1 MNTRLLDDEL
11 VESLSAFAALPEW
24 LADGIDGALVRRLLA
39 ELADGTLRVSAC
51 TPERLRAKGEEWL
64 ARYRVEVVDPG
75 GEPRDVVLIGN
86 LWPPATGAPPLDE
99 PGAEPV
105 GFGEPDWRCW
115 LPEVRLELRAQA
127 HDEALPA
134 LPLLVEPEA
143 AAGLLRRVLPAAGYD
158 AAVVGCLPDV
168 VRYKPGSR
176 CTVVVHVDYETS
188 NGGPRPPSPVVLK
201 THQGDKGGTAWE
213 AMSAL
218 WEQQPAWREAVT
230 MAEPLAFLPEERI
243 LVQGPVPERCT
254 LKELARRAFTEGEP
268 LLAELRD
275 ELTKTA
281 RALSAVHGSGAVYG
295 RTATLE
301 EEIAEIHEVIDRLA
315 HTVPKL
321 EGAGNILLR
330 RLSEVAATA
339 PADPVVAAHHDFR
352 PAQVLLHEGRVGF
365 IDFDGASM
373 AEPALDVGRFRAK
386 LRDIGIS
393 ALAASGQPMS
403 GPALAENLRLQDELC
418 DHFLAA
424 YQENAQVSPT
434 RVLLWETCDLFTA
447 MLHAWT
453 KVRTARLEPRLAALR
468 HRIATSGLAAPRS

>member
-11 VESLSAFAALPEW
+11 VDSLSAFAALPEW
-24 LADGIDGALVRRLLA
+24 LADGMDGALIGHLLDD
-39 ELADGTLRVSAC
+39 LADGGLRVSAC

-64 ARYRVEVVDPG
+64 ARYRVEVVDPE
-75 GEPRDVVLIGN
+75 GERREVVLVGN
-86 LWPPATGAPPLDE
+86 LWPPAAGDPPVDE
-99 PGAEPV
+99 PGTDRA
-105 GFGEPDWRCW
+105 GFGEPGWRCW
-115 LPEVRLELRAQA
+115 LPEVRLELRAQE

-188 NGGPRPPSPVVLK
+188 NGGARPPSPVVLK

-218 WEQQPAWREAVT
+218 WDRQQAWRGSVI

-254 LKELARRAFTEGEP
+254 LKDLARRAFAAGEP
-268 LLAELRD
+268 LLTELRD

-281 RALSAVHGSGAVYG
+281 RALSAVHDSGAVYG
-295 RTATLE
+295 RTATLDQ
-301 EEIAEIHEVIDRLA
+301 EITEIHEVIDRLA

-321 EGAGNILLR
+321 EGAGAALMA
-330 RLSEVAATA
+330 RLSDVAATV

-365 IDFDGASM
+365 IDFDGAAM

-393 ALAASGQPMS
+393 ALAASGQPMT
-403 GPALAENLRLQDELC
+403 GPALDENLRLQDELC

-424 YQENAQVSPT
+424 YQEHAQVSAT

-453 KVRTARLEPRLAALR
+453 KVRIARLEPRLVALR
-468 HRIATSGLAAPRS
+468 HRIATSGLATPRP